1 MEETLYTIGHSNH
14 EAEYFVNLLKK
25 NGINVVVDVRSTPYS
40 QYTTQFNQNEIKK
53 TLKENGIGY
62 IHMGEEFGA
71 RRDDNS
77 LYGEDGKLSF
87 ELTKKTEAFRNGIRR
102 VEDGLEKGFRIAFM
116 CAEKHPEE
124 CHRCILVGK
133 AFYDMGYDV
142 ENILEDGTTISQE
155 EIGRLLVD
163 KYYPDRN
170 QISLF
175 TMDNPI
181 SEEEYLNKAYLKRE
195 KEIAYDLNGG
205 KIDG

>member
-1 MEETLYTIGHSNH
+1 MESTLYTIGHSNH
-14 EAEYFVNLLKK
+14 EIDHFVNLLKM

-53 TLKENGIGY
+53 ALKDNGIGY

-71 RRDDNS
+71 RREDRS
-77 LYGEDGKLSF
+77 LYDEDGKLSF
-87 ELTKKTEAFRNGIRR
+87 ELTKKTDAFRNGIRR
-102 VEDGLEKGFRIAFM
+102 VEDGLEKGYRIAFM
-116 CAEKHPEE
+116 CTEKHPED

-133 AFYDMGYDV
+133 AFSDMGYDV
-142 ENILEDGTTISQE
+142 ENILEDGNTMSQN
-155 EIGRLLVD
+155 EIDKILVD
-163 KYYPDRN
+163 KYFPDRN

-181 SEEEYLNKAYLKRE
+181 SEDEYKEKAYLKRE

-205 KIDG
+205 RIDG